1 MNSETLKETEKKSK
15 TVNKSSAKIAK
26 IEPVQKEA
34 IDLSDNA
41 STEASLLESL
51 QIILRING
59 LERSISSIRD
69 MADVTDGEFG
79 YSDAISALENLE
91 FSANVGQLRPRK
103 ISHGHCPAIIELKGG
118 KTAVLTSVDA
128 NKDYTLYD
136 ENADDKFTK
145 YSEKDFRKIYNGGIL
160 LIKNRRQQR
169 DSTKNK
175 KGKLVLGFAYA
186 E

>member
-15 TVNKSSAKIAK
+15 TFNKSSAKIAK

-79 YSDAISALENLE
+79 
-91 FSANVGQLRPRK
+91 FSELYLHSK
-103 ISHGHCPAIIELKGG
+103 ILNFLP
-118 KTAVLTSVDA
+118 T
-128 NKDYTLYD
+128 
-136 ENADDKFTK
+136 
-145 YSEKDFRKIYNGGIL
+145 
-160 LIKNRRQQR
+160 
-169 DSTKNK
+169 
-175 KGKLVLGFAYA
+175 
-186 E
+186 

>member
-69 MADVTDGEFG
+69 MADVSDGEFG
-79 YSDAISALENLE
+79 YSDAVSALENLE
-91 FSANVGQLRPRK
+91 FSANVGQLRSRK
-103 ISHGHCPAIIELKGG
+103 ILK
-118 KTAVLTSVDA
+118 AFSAFFL
-128 NKDYTLYD
+128 
-136 ENADDKFTK
+136 F
-145 YSEKDFRKIYNGGIL
+145 
-160 LIKNRRQQR
+160 Q
-169 DSTKNK
+169 
-175 KGKLVLGFAYA
+175 
-186 E
+186 